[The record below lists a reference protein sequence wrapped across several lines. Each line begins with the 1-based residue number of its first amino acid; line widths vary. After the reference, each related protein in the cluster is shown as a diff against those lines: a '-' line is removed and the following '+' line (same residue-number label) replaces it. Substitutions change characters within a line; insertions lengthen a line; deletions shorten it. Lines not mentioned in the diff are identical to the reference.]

1 MTTRRD
7 ILKFAG
13 GAGVGVLFTP
23 APWRLI
29 TDAALWSENW
39 PGVPIPARGEIHAKL
54 TSCGLCAAGC
64 AVRAKCVGE
73 QPVALVGAHGG
84 LCPFGLT
91 GHHLPYH
98 PERLREGQAKEAA
111 SAVAGAI
118 AKCAPG
124 ERVAVLDLRPGRTAS
139 WTYRRAMA
147 TLANGVYIAP
157 KAPAA
162 AVNLGAAKTVLSLGA
177 PLLDGWVAPGNA
189 FTARSGFRL
198 IQAETVESRTATLA
212 DDWLPIR
219 PESEWALAAA
229 IAGEITAAQAADFT
243 GLPEM
248 RIAALGRELRENGPS
263 LVIDRTMSDMAVGV
277 NVRLGSWGRTI
288 GPRPDAPLPA
298 EWKKSA
304 PVTDLSAIAD
314 RSIRVLLIDESAPGE
329 YLPWET
335 IAAKLVADD
344 AVVVAFAWS
353 KLGYGRYARFA
364 LPTAVYPEAM
374 DDLPGA
380 VDAMSATF
388 RLTAPLLKA
397 PEYTVN
403 PAEFVAGAVGMTVGD
418 PLKERAE
425 AIHKAGRAVPAT
437 FDEFWKSLNEGGVW
451 TDTATVAAGRAP
463 EPKPVKPGASTSD
476 AELPLTVVLAEELG
490 AVTLRSPLLS
500 KLYQES
506 NLRLG
511 THRIVMH
518 PDAARD
524 AHVEDGGRAILQ
536 TRCGKAEVEVS
547 IHPGMAPGVVQ
558 VAGQPGIFDACGTS
572 VRAKVVR
579 A

>member
-1 MTTRRD
+1 M
-7 ILKFAG
+7 
-13 GAGVGVLFTP
+13 GVLFTP

-29 TDAALWSENW
+29 TDTALWSENW
-39 PGVPIPARGEIHAKL
+39 PGIPRPARGEIHAKL
-54 TSCGLCAAGC
+54 TNCGLCAAGC

-73 QPVALVGAHGG
+73 QPVALMGAHGG

-98 PERLREGQAKEAA
+98 PERLQQGPAKEAA
-111 SAVAGAI
+111 AAVAGAI
-118 AKCAPG
+118 AKCGPG

-147 TLANGVYIAP
+147 ALANGVYIAP
-157 KAPAA
+157 NPPAA

-177 PLLDGWVAPGNA
+177 PLLDGWAAPGNVYA
-189 FTARSGFRL
+189 ARSGFRL
-198 IQAETVESRTATLA
+198 IQAEAVESRTAVLA
-212 DDWLPIR
+212 DAWLPIR

-229 IAGEITAAQAADFT
+229 IAGEMTAAQAADAT
-243 GLPEM
+243 GLPEI
-248 RIAALGRELRENGPS
+248 RITSLARELRENGPA
-263 LVIDRTMSDMAVGV
+263 LVIDRGMSEMAVAV

-288 GPRPDAPLPA
+288 GPRPESPVPA

-304 PVTDLSAIAD
+304 PVTELNAIAD

-335 IAAKLVADD
+335 IAAKLVSDD

-353 KLGYGRYARFA
+353 KLGYGRFAPFA
-364 LPTAVYPEAM
+364 LPTAVYPEAL

-380 VDAMSATF
+380 VDSLSATF
-388 RLTAPLLKA
+388 RLTPPLLKA
-397 PEYTVN
+397 PENLVN
-403 PAEFVAGAVGMTVGD
+403 PTEFVASAAGLTIGD

-425 AIHKAGRAVPAT
+425 AIHKTGRAVPAT

-451 TDTATVAAGRAP
+451 TDTELLPRSP
-463 EPKPVKPGASTSD
+463 ERGNGHGWQPKFVKPDAMTGD
-476 AELPLTVVLAEELG
+476 AELPLTVVVAEERG
-490 AVTLRSPLLS
+490 AATLRSPLLS

-511 THRIVMH
+511 AHRIAMH

-524 AHVEDGGRAILQ
+524 ARVEDGGSAILH
-536 TRCGKAEVEVS
+536 TRCGKTEIEVAIDSSVP
-547 IHPGMAPGVVQ
+547 PGIVL
-558 VAGQPGIFDACGTS
+558 VAGRPGIIDACGTS
-572 VRAKVVR
+572 ARAKVVR